1 MKTCPSCG
9 YGNPDAGLK
18 CGICAQDIAGVPA
31 KAAAIPENNL
41 NSSNLM
47 VLAGLLLLLCGA
59 LFYFMQNSPWK
70 QETLTESG
78 EDAVTDE
85 NSFSYEGV
93 LYSLDKMK
101 ELRFLPEADRRRA
114 LPLFSSS
121 DDRVA
126 IAAVKAA
133 GAWARAEKEEALGRL
148 WFETLLE
155 TASSGRPAV
164 RRQAALEA
172 GFAAALGFPVSP
184 YVERVR
190 RAAAGLVAQKEEG
203 LREAGFLLSAMAGL
217 EDFTGEMRETLSS
230 DPSSSARLYAACAL
244 SRLGLGEG
252 HRYLSR
258 VVSGADSAIRN
269 EALTCLSYS
278 ASPEAERLLLS
289 ASKDAFDG
297 AAAEAAK
304 RGLLLR
310 KQLAIIKK

>member
-1 MKTCPSCG
+1 
-9 YGNPDAGLK
+9 
-18 CGICAQDIAGVPA
+18 
-31 KAAAIPENNL
+31 
-41 NSSNLM
+41 M

-59 LFYFMQNSPWK
+59 LFYFMQNSPWRK
-70 QETLTESG
+70 EALTESG
-78 EDAVTDE
+78 ENAVADE

-93 LYSLDKMK
+93 LYSLDKLE
-101 ELRFLPEADRRRA
+101 ELRFLPEADRRRVP
-114 LPLFSSS
+114 PLLSSP

-126 IAAVKAA
+126 SAAAKVV
-133 GAWARAEKEEALGRL
+133 GAWARAEKDEALGRL

-155 TASSGRPAV
+155 TAASGRPAV

-184 YVERVR
+184 YLERVR
-190 RAAAGLVAQKEEG
+190 RAAAGLVEQKEEN
-203 LREAGFLLSAMAGL
+203 LKAAGFLLSAMAGL
-217 EDFTGEMRETLSS
+217 EDFTGEMRETLLS
-230 DPSSSARLYAACAL
+230 DPSSSFRLYAACAL
-244 SRLGLGEG
+244 SRLGFSEG

-258 VVSGADSAIRN
+258 VVSGADSAVRN

-289 ASKDAFDG
+289 ASKDGFDG